1 VAIKVQSVGPEA
13 FEDIYPLLAGLPT
26 RTMSKADWRWLLFE
40 YPWAA
45 SPPRGWALYADGK
58 AVGFIGA
65 VFSARPLLGRVE
77 KFCNSSSWIVLDEY
91 RYASALLLKPILAL
105 KDHTVLS
112 LSLSPA
118 AYKVSL
124 TLGLR
129 PLESEQLV
137 LPPIPRPGEA
147 IRALRGSFTLAP
159 EEIRAELTGAER
171 TMHEDMC
178 SSPVAR
184 HVLLRRGDRQCYLV
198 ATPCHKWGVPY
209 ADVHYVGS
217 REFFWEHRILAQ
229 AALVLAMGI
238 AGLTVAIDRRFLL
251 GRPPPLARRMKVMRL
266 YRPAHDDIT
275 PMMIDGLYSESMGL
289 RY

>member
-1 VAIKVQSVGPEA
+1 
-13 FEDIYPLLAGLPT
+13 
-26 RTMSKADWRWLLFE
+26 MSKADWRWLLFE

-77 KFCNSSSWIVLDEY
+77 KFCNPSSWIVLDEY

-124 TLGLR
+124 ALGLR

-137 LPPIPRPGEA
+137 LPPMPRP
-147 IRALRGSFTLAP
+147 ALGFNRGF
-159 EEIRAELTGAER
+159 
-171 TMHEDMC
+171 
-178 SSPVAR
+178 
-184 HVLLRRGDRQCYLV
+184 LV
-198 ATPCHKWGVPY
+198 
-209 ADVHYVGS
+209 
-217 REFFWEHRILAQ
+217 
-229 AALVLAMGI
+229 
-238 AGLTVAIDRRFLL
+238 
-251 GRPPPLARRMKVMRL
+251 GRPPPLVQRMKVMRL
-266 YRPAHDDIT
+266 YRPARDDIT
-275 PMMIDGLYSESMGL
+275 PMMIDGLYSEYMGL

>member
-1 VAIKVQSVGPEA
+1 VGPEA
-13 FEDIYPLLAGLPT
+13 FEDIYPLLVQLRNGA
-26 RTMSKADWRWLLFE
+26 MSKADWRWLLFE

-45 SPPRGWALYADGK
+45 SQPRGWALYADGK

-77 KFCNSSSWIVLDEY
+77 KFCNPSSWIVLEGH

-112 LSLSPA
+112 LSLSPD

-124 TLGLR
+124 ALGLR

-137 LPPIPRPGEA
+137 LPPIPRPAEA
-147 IRALRGSFTLAP
+147 IRALRGSFSLAP
-159 EEIRAELTGAER
+159 EEIRAELAGVER
-171 TMHEDMC
+171 TMHEDMG

-184 HVLLRRGDRQCYLV
+184 RVLLRRGDRQCYLV
-198 ATPCHKWGVPY
+198 ATLCRKWGVPY
-209 ADVHYVGS
+209 ADVHYVGN

-238 AGLTVAIDRRFLL
+238 AGLTVAIDRRFLV
-251 GRPPPLARRMKVMRL
+251 GRAPPLSQRMKVMRL

-289 RY
+289 RL